1 MPRATETSLLLSLDD
16 EPWRP
21 SQRLFSL
28 AVEIAALAPRIVHRQ
43 LDARATGARWFD
55 TFPGEHYHLLTALS
69 AIIEPAVIWEF
80 GTDTGMSALALCEG
94 YAAAEIFTVDV
105 DAWHTKPNTLLRCE
119 DFAGAGSPGSITQ
132 IVGDM
137 TSPRL
142 FAEFQACIAEAEI
155 IFVDG
160 PKDGRTEAMFLAM
173 LAVVPFDRNPLVV
186 FDDIRVLNMIDVWR
200 GIQRPKMD
208 LTSFGHFTGTGIV
221 DWQILQ

>member
-28 AVEIAALAPRIVHRQ
+28 CVEIAALVPRIVHRQ
-43 LDARATGARWFD
+43 LDARATTGPRWYE

-69 AIIEPAVIWEF
+69 AIVEPAVIWEF

-94 YAAAEIFTVDV
+94 YAAAQIFTVDV
-105 DAWHTKPNTLLRCE
+105 DAWHTRHQTLLRCE
-119 DFAGAGSPGSITQ
+119 DFAGASGTITQ
-132 IVGDM
+132 LVADM
-137 TSPRL
+137 TSPAL
-142 FAEFQACIAEAEI
+142 FAEFGECMAEAEI

-160 PKDGRTEAMFLAM
+160 PKDGRTEKRFLEL
-173 LAVVPFDRNPLVV
+173 LATVPFHRHPLVI
-186 FDDIRVLNMIDVWR
+186 FDDTRVLNMVDVWR
-200 GIQRPKMD
+200 GIHRPKMD